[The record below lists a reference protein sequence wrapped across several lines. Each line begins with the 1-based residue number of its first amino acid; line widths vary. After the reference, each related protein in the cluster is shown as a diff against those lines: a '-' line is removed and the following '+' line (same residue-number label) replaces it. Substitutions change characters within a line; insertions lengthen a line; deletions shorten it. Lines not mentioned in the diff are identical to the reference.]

1 MTSSAVLELSE
12 LLTRIRY
19 LLLDF
24 DGPTCAVFA
33 GRPSRAIVVNLLRIL
48 AASDVTA
55 PAHIA
60 DTSDPFEVL
69 RYATT
74 VGTPLAHRI
83 EDHLRAAEVDATRTA
98 KPAPHA
104 RELIDAW
111 RRHGRLAAI
120 VSNNSS
126 AAVAAYLAAHHLY
139 VDLVVGR
146 TSPDA
151 TLLKPSPHLD
161 LTAMRALG
169 DHEADSYVLVGD
181 SVTDIV
187 AAHHAGIHSIGYSNA
202 PGKHQALSHAGADI
216 VIDDLA
222 TLSQAA
228 TASS

>member
-1 MTSSAVLELSE
+1 MTTSAVLELSE
-12 LLTRIRY
+12 LLTPIRY

-33 GRPSRAIVVNLLRIL
+33 GRPSRTIVLDLLRVL

-60 DTSDPFEVL
+60 DTSDPLEVL

-74 VGTPLAHRI
+74 VGTSLAQRI

-126 AAVAAYLAAHHLY
+126 AAVAAYLAAQD
-139 VDLVVGR
+139 VDIDLVVGR

-151 TLLKPSPHLD
+151 TLLKPSPHLI

-169 DHEADSYVLVGD
+169 DDADSYVLVGD
-181 SVTDIV
+181 SVSDIV
-187 AAHHAGIHSIGYSNA
+187 AAQRAGIHSIGYANA
-202 PGKHQALSHAGADI
+202 PGKHQALSHAGAQI
-216 VIDDLA
+216 VINDLA
-222 TLSQAA
+222 MLSQAA
-228 TASS
+228 TVSS